1 MQKGRAIASAR
12 AAINCPF
19 DILADMLMLEPKGDW
34 HLWLDPEGNRLRI
47 FKNRAVQVYQAAEQA
62 IETKDIFRKARP
74 ELIVKHSYWLVLY
87 SGKGKDILIFLGND
101 GKLRSC
107 YFEGGIWKNNI
118 SPLLLGIN
126 TLRYIVN
133 GYLETNP
140 RLIKPVNISY
150 PKDFEI
156 EEAWASGIPIEENN
170 LKERVRCL
178 LKNQDS
184 TE

>member
-1 MQKGRAIASAR
+1 MQKDRAIASAR

-34 HLWLDPEGNRLRI
+34 HFWLDSEGNRLRI
-47 FKNRAVQVYQAAEQA
+47 FKNRAVQVYPALVPATK
-62 IETKDIFRKARP
+62 TKDIFRKARP
-74 ELIVKHSYWLVLY
+74 ALIGKNSYWFILY
-87 SGKGKDILIFLGND
+87 SAKEKDIITFLGND

-133 GYLETNP
+133 GYLETNT
-140 RLIKPVNISY
+140 RLIKPTNISY

-156 EEAWASGIPIEENN
+156 EEAWVSGIPIEEKN